1 MRLARRGLVVGLAV
15 AWAVTLTPAVA
26 RGHAGVDR
34 LDATSRE
41 EVAKRPDD
49 PQAHLARAR
58 VLQLEGKW
66 DAALEEVELA
76 AVRGGDPD
84 VLGQARATIY
94 LEAGFPRMAKV
105 EIDRVLAR
113 RPDRYGLLFER
124 GRAWLAIGDAD
135 AAARDF
141 GEAIAKGPM
150 PSPEQVLM
158 QRDVLVGLGRK
169 EDALAGLDAGIARIG
184 HVVTLE
190 MPAIDLE
197 LELGRPDRALA
208 RMDALAKTGPPNPL
222 WLARRG
228 EILDAAGRGA
238 DARVEYEKALVL
250 IAQKRQ
256 DRLGKPIEDLK
267 RRLELA
273 LTTTDKGTSDNGGTR
288 K

>member
-1 MRLARRGLVVGLAV
+1 
-15 AWAVTLTPAVA
+15 
-26 RGHAGVDR
+26 VDR
-34 LDATSRE
+34 LDETTRDE
-41 EVAKRPDD
+41 LAKRPDD
-49 PQAHLARAR
+49 PQAHLQRAR
-58 VLQLEGKW
+58 VLQMEGQW
-66 DAALEEVELA
+66 DAALEEIELA

-84 VLGQARATIY
+84 VLGQARATVY

-113 RPDRYGLLFER
+113 RPELYGLMFER
-124 GRAWLAIGDAD
+124 GRAWLAIGNAD

-141 GEAIAKGPM
+141 GDAIAKGPL

-158 QRDVLVGLGRK
+158 HRDALVGLGRK
-169 EDALAGLDAGIARIG
+169 EDALRALDAGIARIG

-228 EILDAAGRGA
+228 EILAVAGRDA
-238 DARVEYEKALVL
+238 DARSDYEKALVL

-273 LTTTDKGTSDNGGTR
+273 LATTDHGGTR

>member
-1 MRLARRGLVVGLAV
+1 MRLAHRGLAVGLAF
-15 AWAVTLTPAVA
+15 ALLPAVA

-41 EVAKRPDD
+41 ELAKRPDD

-66 DAALEEVELA
+66 DAALEEVEQA

-113 RPDRYGLLFER
+113 KPEAYGLLFER
-124 GRAWLAIGDAD
+124 GRAWLAIGNAD

-141 GEAIAKGPM
+141 GEAIAKGPL
-150 PSPEQVLM
+150 PSPEQILM
-158 QRDVLVGLGRK
+158 QRDALVGLGRR
-169 EDALAGLDAGIARIG
+169 EDALAALDVGIARIG

-197 LELGRPDRALA
+197 LELGRPDRALV
-208 RMDALAKTGPPNPL
+208 RMDALTKTGPPNPL

-228 EILDAAGRGA
+228 EILAAAGRGA

-273 LTTTDKGTSDNGGTR
+273 LATTDTGTSDKGGTR

>member
-1 MRLARRGLVVGLAV
+1 MCPSHGGLAV
-15 AWAVTLTPAVA
+15 FLAFALVPAPA
-26 RGHAGVDR
+26 FPHAGVDR
-34 LDATSRE
+34 LDETSRE
-41 EVAKRPDD
+41 ALAKRPDD
-49 PQAHLARAR
+49 PQAHLQRAR
-58 VLQLEGKW
+58 VLQLEGAW

-105 EIDRVLAR
+105 ELDRVLAR
-113 RPDRYGLLFER
+113 KPEQYGLLFER
-124 GRAWLAIGDAD
+124 GRAWLAIGNPE

-141 GEAIAKGPM
+141 GEAIAKGPL

-158 QRDVLVGLGRK
+158 HRDVLVGLDRK
-169 EDALAGLDAGIARIG
+169 DDALGALDAGIARIG

-197 LELGRPDRALA
+197 LQLGRPDRALA

-238 DARVEYEKALVL
+238 DARAEYEKALVL

-273 LTTTDKGTSDNGGTR
+273 LVTTDKGETR

>member
-1 MRLARRGLVVGLAV
+1 MPRIRLAHRGLAVGLAV
-15 AWAVTLTPAVA
+15 ALMPAVA
-26 RGHAGVDR
+26 GAHAGVDR

-41 EVAKRPDD
+41 AVAARPDD
-49 PQAHLARAR
+49 PQSHLARAR
-58 VLQLEGKW
+58 VLQMEGKW
-66 DAALEEVELA
+66 DAALEEIELA

-84 VLGQARATIY
+84 ALGQARATIY
-94 LEAGFPRMAKV
+94 LDAGFPRMARV
-105 EIDRVLAR
+105 ELDRVLAR
-113 RPDRYGLLFER
+113 RPESYGLLFER
-124 GRAWLAIGDAD
+124 GRAWLAIGNAE

-141 GEAIAKGPM
+141 GDAIAKGPL

-158 QRDVLVGLGRK
+158 QRDALVGLGRK
-169 EDALAGLDAGIARIG
+169 EEALAALDVGIARIG

-197 LELGRPDRALA
+197 IELGHPDRALA

-228 EILDAAGRGA
+228 EILAAAGRGA
-238 DARVEYEKALVL
+238 DARLDYEKALVL

-273 LTTTDKGTSDNGGTR
+273 LATDNGGTR

>member
-1 MRLARRGLVVGLAV
+1 LAVGLAV
-15 AWAVTLTPAVA
+15 ALMPAVA
-26 RGHAGVDR
+26 GAHAGVDR

-41 EVAKRPDD
+41 AVAARPDD
-49 PQAHLARAR
+49 PQSHLARAR
-58 VLQLEGKW
+58 VLQMEGKW
-66 DAALEEVELA
+66 DAALEEIELA

-84 VLGQARATIY
+84 ALGQARATIY
-94 LEAGFPRMAKV
+94 LDAGFPRMARV
-105 EIDRVLAR
+105 ELDRVLAR
-113 RPDRYGLLFER
+113 RPESYGLLFER
-124 GRAWLAIGDAD
+124 GRAWLAIGNAE

-141 GEAIAKGPM
+141 GDAIAKGPL

-158 QRDVLVGLGRK
+158 QRDALVGLGRK
-169 EDALAGLDAGIARIG
+169 EEALAALDVGIARIG

-197 LELGRPDRALA
+197 IELGHPDRALA

-228 EILDAAGRGA
+228 EILAAAGRGA
-238 DARVEYEKALVL
+238 DARLDYEKALVL

-273 LTTTDKGTSDNGGTR
+273 LATDNGGTR

>member
-1 MRLARRGLVVGLAV
+1 MRLVHRGLALGLAL
-15 AWAVTLTPAVA
+15 ALTPAVA

-34 LDATSRE
+34 LDTTTRDE
-41 EVAKRPDD
+41 LAKHPDD

-58 VLQLEGKW
+58 VLQMEGKW
-66 DAALEEVELA
+66 DAALEEIELA
-76 AVRGGDPD
+76 AARGGDPD

-113 RPDRYGLLFER
+113 RPELHGLVFER
-124 GRAWLAIGDAD
+124 GRAWLAIGNAD

-141 GEAIAKGPM
+141 GEAIAKGPL

-158 QRDVLVGLGRK
+158 HRDALVGLGRK
-169 EDALAGLDAGIARIG
+169 DDALHALDAGIARIG

-197 LELGRPDRALA
+197 LQLGRPDRALA

-228 EILDAAGRGA
+228 EILEVAGRGA
-238 DARVEYEKALVL
+238 DARADYEKALVL

-267 RRLELA
+267 HRLELA
-273 LTTTDKGTSDNGGTR
+273 LATTDKATTDKGGTR